1 MAIRYLIGDALFNE
15 LIKFRNGEFILTQ
28 VYYEFVS
35 SLKSSG
41 NLLYPFYDNPP
52 DGITT
57 DTLQHETRIRTR
69 TVFQS
74 RNISYRTSRRRG
86 TLTQWGWRAVLI
98 FVGV

>member
-15 LIKFRNGEFILTQ
+15 LIKFRKGEFILTQ
-28 VYYEFVS
+28 VYYEFMS

-52 DGITT
+52 SGITT

-69 TVFQS
+69 TVF
-74 RNISYRTSRRRG
+74 NHG
-86 TLTQWGWRAVLI
+86 TYPTEHPG
-98 FVGV
+98 GVARLHNGYGEPC